1 MKKICNFLNKKC
13 FLSLL
18 LIVCSIQV
26 MSQKE
31 SPKTLMNSS
40 KALINSSFQSISGF
54 GSLLF
59 SSMTVDGEIVAL
71 NGWGGA
77 ALFNH
82 SFFVGGYGM
91 GIVERQNISMN
102 NTDYE
107 VDFAHG
113 GFWLGYILKPNELIH
128 YRVETLL
135 GWGEIDFNDERGFN
149 YKRDRVSVFY
159 PRVGGEV
166 NITHWFRMDGG
177 VGYKKT
183 IGVDTYYDATD
194 FDGLVFSLSLNF
206 GRFR

>member
-1 MKKICNFLNKKC
+1 MKKICNFLNKKY
-13 FLSLL
+13 FLLFL

-31 SPKTLMNSS
+31 SPKTL
-40 KALINSSFQSISGF
+40 INSSFQSVSGF
-54 GSLLF
+54 GSLFF
-59 SSMTVDGEIVAL
+59 SSMTIDGEVVAL
-71 NGWGGA
+71 NGGGGA
-77 ALFNH
+77 ALFDR
-82 SFFVGGYGM
+82 SFFVGGYGL
-91 GIVERQNISMN
+91 GIVEQQNISMN

-113 GFWLGYILKPNELIH
+113 GFWLGYILNPYKLIH

-135 GWGEIDFNDERGFN
+135 GWGEIFFNDKRSRSHISE
-149 YKRDRVSVFY
+149 RDRVFVFY
-159 PRVGGEV
+159 PRVSSEV

-183 IGVDTYYDATD
+183 IGVDTYYGATD

-206 GRFR
+206 GWFK